1 LSIQKRGYMV
11 FERRIG
17 LTEYLHAN
25 FSPITARTPRVL
37 MATKLRVGALP
48 KFEREEGTRADGEG
62 GSGGSKELEIRR
74 VVDGS
79 GVVDEYA

>member
-1 LSIQKRGYMV
+1 MV

-25 FSPITARTPRVL
+25 FSLITARTPRVL

-62 GSGGSKELEIRR
+62 GSKELEIRR